1 MLGLNFLRAFGALTF
16 NLKCK
21 LQNLK
26 FVLELPHNHPER
38 LPTFRGAVV
47 WLALAVAGFCVLAG
61 VSPVLL
67 AAPALFAAAV
77 MLPLPVV
84 PVALLAGM
92 ALCGQG
98 VWLAGYT
105 QAVGGAAV
113 LGVLARRF
121 LVGVEWEL
129 ASRHL
134 LGSLLDAG
142 TAATPESV
150 LERALTEMRDLAGA
164 GAAIALRQLDEVTAE
179 ALLCLPESALPD
191 KVTTPKLFAEA
202 LEHNRCFYYSD
213 CASAPGAARVLVAK
227 GAKSIA
233 VLPLQD
239 AGSLRGAIL
248 LIWYRRTSIP
258 SHLRALIESSL
269 AALRTLLR
277 FSDTTSHLE
286 KLQARYG
293 AILETIPQGVV
304 FVDESGEQGWLNQ
317 AAAAH
322 LGLASGAV
330 EPVSVAVAMAALRE
344 SADNR
349 QAIAERA
356 VEFFSQPDAEIR
368 EWVWVCRGEALGQ
381 KDSGGSRDS
390 QALAAPAPDARK
402 VLSISSTP
410 TRVRDVPG
418 RLWLLDDITERYF
431 SRLALVERTAQLEAV
446 NKELEAFSHS
456 VAHDLRGP
464 LAVIDAFSLLL
475 LRDCAD
481 KLDADSLEDLQH
493 IRAAAQRL
501 GELIDDL
508 LQLARVTRA
517 EMKREPVDLSAMVA
531 AIARD
536 LKARQPERQVEFA
549 IATGVV
555 AKADGRLL
563 QIALENLLG
572 NAWKY
577 TSKRPRARI
586 EFGVGLQSPQPTYF
600 VRDDGAGFD
609 MAQADKLFA
618 AFVRLHGSAEFEG
631 TGVGLATVQRI
642 IHRHG
647 GRIWAEA
654 AVERGATFYFTL

>member
-1 MLGLNFLRAFGALTF
+1 MREINVLRAFGALTF
-16 NLKCK
+16 NLRCK
-21 LQNLK
+21 IENLK
-26 FVLELPHNHPER
+26 FILKLPHNHPER

-47 WLALAVAGFCVLAG
+47 WLALALGGFCLLAG
-61 VSPVLL
+61 VPPELL
-67 AAPALFAAAV
+67 AAPALFAAGA

-84 PVALLAGM
+84 AVALLAGM
-92 ALCGQG
+92 ALYGQEM
-98 VWLAGYT
+98 WLGGCAL
-105 QAVGGAAV
+105 AVGGAAV

-129 ASRHL
+129 ALRQPV
-134 LGSLLDAG
+134 GSLLGAG
-142 TAATPESV
+142 TGATPESV
-150 LERALTEMRDLAGA
+150 MEGALTKMRDLAGA
-164 GAAIALRQLDEVTAE
+164 GAAIAVRQLDEVTAE
-179 ALLCLPESALPD
+179 AVLCLPQSALLD
-191 KVTTPKLFAEA
+191 RLITPRLFAEA
-202 LEHNRCFYYSD
+202 LEQNRCFYYSD
-213 CASAPGAARVLVAK
+213 CASAPGGARVLVAR
-227 GAKSIA
+227 GARSIA

-239 AGSLRGAIL
+239 VGGLRGAIV
-248 LIWYRRTSIP
+248 LIWYRPTSVP
-258 SHLRALIESSL
+258 PHQRKLIESNL

-304 FVDESGEQGWLNQ
+304 FVDESGDQGWLNQ
-317 AAAAH
+317 AAAGH
-322 LGLASGAV
+322 LGLAPGAV

-349 QAIAERA
+349 QAIAEQA
-356 VEFFSQPDAEIR
+356 VGFFSQPDAEIR
-368 EWVWVCRGEALGQ
+368 DWVWVCRSAALGQ
-381 KDSGGSRDS
+381 RDCGGPTDS
-390 QALAAPAPDARK
+390 QALPAPAPDAQK

-431 SRLALVERTAQLEAV
+431 SRLALVQRTAQLEAV

-464 LAVIDAFSLLL
+464 LAVIDGFSLLL

-481 KLDADSLEDLQH
+481 RLDADSLEDLQR
-493 IRAAAQRL
+493 IRGAAERMGQ
-501 GELIDDL
+501 LIDDL

-517 EMKREPVDLSAMVA
+517 EMKRQPVDLSAMVA

-536 LKARQPERQVEFA
+536 LKDRHPERQVELA
-549 IATGVV
+549 IAPGVV
-555 AKADGRLL
+555 ATADGRLV

-618 AFVRLHGSAEFEG
+618 AFVRLHDSADFEG

-642 IHRHG
+642 LHRHG